1 MLLKFLG
8 KYRDIGLL
16 ILRLGLGVMFC
27 LHGLPKL
34 HGGPKAW
41 VALGHAMGLLGI
53 HFFPVFWGF
62 MAAVTECIGG
72 ILLVLGFAYRPVCLL
87 LTFTMI
93 VASVKMHHEM
103 KGRHEK
109 SEFMALASGPI
120 QTACVCFA
128 MAFVGPGRFSID
140 KD

>member
-8 KYRDIGLL
+8 KYRDAGLL
-16 ILRLGLGVMFC
+16 ILRIGLGIMFC

-34 HGGPKAW
+34 HGGPAAW
-41 VALGHAMGLLGI
+41 KALGHAMGVLGI
-53 HFFPVFWGF
+53 HFFPVVWGF

-72 ILLVLGFAYRPVCLL
+72 ILLILGFAYRPVCLL

-93 VASVKMHHEM
+93 VASLKAHHDKADFQTNASRPIEM
-103 KGRHEK
+103 
-109 SEFMALASGPI
+109 
-120 QTACVCFA
+120 ACVFFA